1 LSPKI
6 GKETVDLRKNVEV
19 HQVGV
24 YGYLKDVG
32 IKNLKELKK
41 IVEITQAKIIVNSTG
56 FDFVILQNNYKD

>member
-1 LSPKI
+1 M
-6 GKETVDLRKNVEV
+6 RKNVEV